1 MEVGRWLSAGVVE
14 LGDESEAE
22 ETECGKEK
30 KEGGDAERA
39 IFSCGVEHEERA
51 RAADEGGGGVIGDG
65 DSRDADGSGKQ
76 AGKNT

>member
-1 MEVGRWLSAGVVE
+1 ME

-30 KEGGDAERA
+30 QEGCYAQWA

-51 RAADEGGGGVIGDG
+51 SAADEGGGGVIGEG
-65 DSRDADGSGKQ
+65 DSRDAHGSGKQ